1 MNEAP
6 TKTKIHCSCCELKDN
21 SYELAFETLKA
32 GVWNFDPVSNHVVWS
47 NVCSRLLN
55 IPEKKVS
62 IPLMLTAVHPDDK
75 GLVEESWVSLKSNT
89 DWVET
94 EFRVFLNGDT
104 WIDEEGMPL
113 EFPSEFPSEFPQD
126 TPDEEPLEEPEVRW
140 LRIRGRYLP
149 EEKCATG
156 VIIDITEEK
165 SFNMQLEEANLAK
178 DRFFS
183 IIAHD
188 LRSPFTSILGFSRLL
203 NDEYDDFSD
212 ADRKMMLKQILSST
226 ESTFQLLDNLLT
238 WAKTHSGR
246 TTYNPEAFSLEPL
259 IADTLNQSMGQ
270 ARIKGISIQTEIE
283 VNAMVYADS
292 NMIRTILRN
301 LLSNAIKFSFE
312 QTTITVKANLVKDK
326 VKIVVSDQGTGI
338 DPVTLKSLFRLDE
351 KVCSTKGTANE
362 KGTGLG
368 LILCREFVEKNGGRI
383 TVESKPGVGST
394 FSFTIPLEK

>member
-1 MNEAP
+1 
-6 TKTKIHCSCCELKDN
+6 
-21 SYELAFETLKA
+21 
-32 GVWNFDPVSNHVVWS
+32 
-47 NVCSRLLN
+47 
-55 IPEKKVS
+55 
-62 IPLMLTAVHPDDK
+62 MLTAVHPDDK

-104 WIDEEGMPL
+104 GIDEEGLPL
-113 EFPSEFPSEFPQD
+113 EFPSEYPSEFPQD
-126 TPDEEPLEEPEVRW
+126 TPDEEPLEEPEVHW

-368 LILCREFVEKNGGRI
+368 LILCREFVEKNRGRI

-394 FSFTIPLEK
+394 FSFTIPLAK